1 MKKKLLAILLS
12 AAVAGMLPACGSASK
27 STDTSSKTTQSANT
41 ETQSQSATGAD
52 TESGAGTESSADSE
66 SKANAAGGTDAESKT
81 EAAAG
86 SSKQDET
93 PTAEITK
100 KEFKKIKTGMSYKEV
115 LKIIGKKGKLIS
127 TSETNGA
134 KTNTYQWRSGS
145 SGTVVIIFQDNK
157 VMSKTQVGV
166 ESSKVTVTS
175 VQYDKVKKAMTYKQV
190 AKLLGGDGVV
200 SSTAEVAGQKAT
212 VYSWN
217 GKSSGSTCMITF
229 LNDKVYSKSQVG
241 LE

>member
-12 AAVAGMLPACGSASK
+12 AAVAGVLPACGSASK
-27 STDTSSKTTQSANT
+27 SSDTSSKTTQSANT
-41 ETQSQSATGAD
+41 ETQSQSATDAD
-52 TESGAGTESSADSE
+52 TESGAGTES
-66 SKANAAGGTDAESKT
+66 KTNAAGGTDAESKT

-175 VQYDKVKKAMTYKQV
+175 MQYDKVKKAMTYKQV

-217 GKSSGSTCMITF
+217 GTAAGSTWG
-229 LNDKVYSKSQVG
+229 V
-241 LE
+241 